1 MDTCASIIWM
11 SQCDHNLTS
20 TLALLVLPVDVE
32 QVQHRTVTSF
42 YYASAMVWS
51 DLFTV
56 VNPTTLAKLQEAHKL
71 SFKAL
76 SPRSGNLHRY
86 IDKSWSLPFLE
97 SVYPFDG
104 R

>member
-32 QVQHRTVTSF
+32 QVQHRPVTSF

-86 IDKSWSLPFLE
+86 IDKS
-97 SVYPFDG
+97 
-104 R
+104 